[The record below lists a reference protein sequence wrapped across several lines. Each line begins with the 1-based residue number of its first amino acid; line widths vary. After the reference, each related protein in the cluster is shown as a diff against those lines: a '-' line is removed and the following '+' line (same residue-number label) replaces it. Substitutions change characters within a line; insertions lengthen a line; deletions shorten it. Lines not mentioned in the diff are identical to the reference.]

1 MQPLLDWF
9 FDIGVTSA
17 LYAWRP
23 IVIWTLVALPLY
35 LVLHLWRNASP
46 QVQYHTH
53 LALLFALPLSFVL
66 MPLVPASAPAT
77 VAVVGET
84 LVPAPVPPNT
94 ALSLVE
100 LPLADVGASDVSGSE
115 PLRTTV
121 AVTTTP
127 TWTITHTLGVLS
139 LIALAASLVLL
150 VRAAY
155 LAWGLQRFAQQLA
168 TVDQP
173 EVLILLQSMQKAA
186 GVTKPIRLCVTP
198 DASTPMTFG
207 WHTPVIVVPETLLSD
222 TEALR
227 VTLAH
232 EIVHIRR
239 HDYAVGWAVRVV
251 TACFAIHPLV
261 WLLRCRIE
269 QYREI
274 SCDAE
279 TLLAEPI
286 GTRHYAELL
295 LRFSPLTDLAG
306 PTPLRIVTLDSTL
319 KRRIQAMK
327 QFARFA
333 TPQALRLH
341 RRSFVIA
348 TSLLIGLATLTAC
361 TIRSTENGTIVV
373 SPSEQEVGT
382 LTPLVEEERELP
394 LDADVLEEMHQVLRD
409 RQAQAEAK
417 LYVELQE
424 LERREADREMEFQ
437 AREQELYQK
446 LRAQELALQDRML
459 AQQQAQVELLAQHTG
474 HQGHAAEVKRLQLK
488 VDYLEKEMRSLT
500 DRQGALEEKWHSTS
514 GSSKALVRREH
525 TLIGHRLELLQ
536 AMYMQHLEAL
546 ETVKMEAYVQ
556 EQLEP
561 EVAVGSALQRIG
573 GALGALRHLDKA
585 RFDGVPSVRLQ
596 GNVRFPSQG
605 EDVTFEVAI
614 PTTAHV
620 SLRVYDRMGEEIA
633 EVVDG
638 TLEAGEH
645 LFEMSTRDLAKGDY
659 VFRLKADEYT
669 KSGKLTVQ

>member
-17 LYAWRP
+17 LYVWRP

-84 LVPAPVPPNT
+84 LIPAPVPPNT

-100 LPLADVGASDVSGSE
+100 LPLADIGAADVSRSE
-115 PLRTTV
+115 LSRTTV
-121 AVTTTP
+121 AVTATP
-127 TWTITHTLGVLS
+127 TWTNTHVLGVLS

-150 VRAAY
+150 ARAAY
-155 LAWGLQRFAQQLA
+155 LAWGLQRFARQLA
-168 TVDQP
+168 TVNQP

-186 GVTKPIRLCVTP
+186 GVTKPIRLCVAP
-198 DASTPMTFG
+198 EASTPMTFG
-207 WHTPVIVVPETLLSD
+207 WRTPVIVVPETLLSD

-261 WLLRCRIE
+261 WLLRRRIE

-348 TSLLIGLATLTAC
+348 ASLLVGLATLTAC

-409 RQAQAEAK
+409 RQAQAEAN

-446 LRAQELALQDRML
+446 LRAQELALQEQMI
-459 AQQQAQVELLAQHTG
+459 AQQQAKVELLAQRTSQ
-474 HQGHAAEVKRLQLK
+474 QGHAAEAKRLQLK
-488 VDYLEKEMRSLT
+488 VDYLEKEIRRIADQRDALIEKKGSIEGSKWSVLQREISLL
-500 DRQGALEEKWHSTS
+500 GN
-514 GSSKALVRREH
+514 
-525 TLIGHRLELLQ
+525 RLELLQ

-546 ETVKMEAYVQ
+546 ETAKMEVYVQ
-556 EQLEP
+556 EQLAP
-561 EVAVGSALQRIG
+561 EKPIKAVLEFLQNDQDNDGSDNR
-573 GALGALRHLDKA
+573 
-585 RFDGVPSVRLQ
+585 
-596 GNVRFPSQG
+596 
-605 EDVTFEVAI
+605 
-614 PTTAHV
+614 
-620 SLRVYDRMGEEIA
+620 
-633 EVVDG
+633 
-638 TLEAGEH
+638 
-645 LFEMSTRDLAKGDY
+645 
-659 VFRLKADEYT
+659 
-669 KSGKLTVQ
+669 